1 MFKLEELPL
10 RQITVVGPGVYDKF
24 EGHSVQTVGGAAGP
38 LSILRYVNDSLFTVK
53 TFAVGAWSSVE
64 LNLPTAEDIAL
75 IDTIFAEQAAKQK
88 AQRAE
93 DEDPEAAEFLRRV
106 KSPSK
111 RTDN

>member
-10 RQITVVGPGVYDKF
+10 RQITVIGPSLGPEKF

-53 TFAVGAWSSVE
+53 TFAVGAWSTVE
-64 LNLPTAEDIAL
+64 LNIPTAADIAL
-75 IDTIFAEQAAKQK
+75 IDTIFAEHAARQK

-93 DEDPEAAEFLRRV
+93 DDDPEATEFLRRI

-111 RTDN
+111 LSN